1 MVNPA
6 ACTRLLS
13 PGCVFTPVTLCRR
26 RNRYCFKAFC
36 RGIQEFVREG
46 TPPYPVVRSLAPRP
60 PHHHTHTI
68 TKQHTRTQPA
78 VAFSLSKASRRQERT
93 LLVTG
98 LLEAAMQSRAQNG
111 AVVET
116 PHLNFEYSPP
126 AGGCAELREN
136 GESWSALLPT
146 VDYSQPW

>member
-1 MVNPA
+1 MNPA
-6 ACTRLLS
+6 ACTRLFS
-13 PGCVFTPVTLCRR
+13 PGCVVTPVALCRR

-36 RGIQEFVREG
+36 RGIQAFVREG
-46 TPPYPVVRSLAPRP
+46 APPYPVVRSLAP
-60 PHHHTHTI
+60 HAHKTTHAHTTI
-68 TKQHTRTQPA
+68 
-78 VAFSLSKASRRQERT
+78 VVVFSLSKASRRQERT

-116 PHLNFEYSPP
+116 PHLNFEYEPP